1 MIPRFAFGDAVR
13 VVRSLRNDGTMA
25 GMKRGELL
33 VRRGTV
39 GYVRE
44 WGVFLQDQLIYQV
57 HFLDDDRVV
66 GCREQELIA
75 EAVPWHA
82 GTFQYGDGVHSRQV
96 LSINGEQVVDVGQRG
111 QIFATGQ
118 GDRGD
123 CYTVMFGER
132 WFQVPASALELA
144 EEDR

>member
-66 GCREQELIA
+66 GCREQELID

-82 GTFQYGDGVHSRQV
+82 GTFQYGDGVYSRQT
-96 LSINGEQVVDVGQRG
+96 LSINGEQVVEVGQRG

-118 GDRGD
+118 GVQGD

-132 WFQVPASALELA
+132 WFQVPASTLELA